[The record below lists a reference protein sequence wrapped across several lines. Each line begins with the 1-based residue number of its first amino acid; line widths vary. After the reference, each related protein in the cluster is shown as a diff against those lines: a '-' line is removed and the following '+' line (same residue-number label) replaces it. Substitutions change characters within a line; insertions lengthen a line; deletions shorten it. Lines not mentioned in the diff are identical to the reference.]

1 MQNTI
6 ENLIPSNEID
16 SIGYVVNQILELANQ
31 LKILSTFQSETIV
44 RIAQICIEAI
54 KSGHK
59 IIWCGNGGSAAQSQH
74 LAAELVGRYKINRPA
89 MNSISLTVDT
99 SNLTAIGNDYG
110 YDVVFSRQLEGVGQ
124 KNDVL
129 IGLSTSGNSQN
140 VVLAFEQA
148 KKMGI
153 QTIALVGE
161 KGGRMRDTSDFTLC
175 VPATTSAHIQEMH
188 ITVGHL
194 ICDLIEK
201 AFYERKICTGE

>member
-1 MQNTI
+1 MENTT
-6 ENLIPSNEID
+6 ENLVLNNEFNSTD
-16 SIGYVVNQILELANQ
+16 YVLNQILELSSQ
-31 LKILSTFQSETIV
+31 LKKLSSSQAEVIV
-44 RIAQICIEAI
+44 RIAQICIKAI
-54 KSGHK
+54 KSNHK

-89 MNSISLTVDT
+89 MNSISLTVDS

-124 KNDVL
+124 KSDVL
-129 IGLSTSGNSQN
+129 IGLSTSGNSKN
-140 VVLAFEQA
+140 VVLAFKQA

-161 KGGRMRDTSDFTLC
+161 KGGAMQDLADLSLC

-194 ICDLIEK
+194 ICDLIERE
-201 AFYERKICTGE
+201 FYGDVA

>member
-1 MQNTI
+1 MKTYI
-6 ENLIPSNEID
+6 ENQFKELSEQLQSLQSSADKVGEI
-16 SIGYVVNQILELANQ
+16 A
-31 LKILSTFQSETIV
+31 
-44 RIAQICIEAI
+44 RICIAAI
-54 KSGHK
+54 KNGHK
-59 IIWCGNGGSAAQSQH
+59 VIWCGNGGSAAQSQH

-124 KNDVL
+124 KGDVL
-129 IGLSTSGNSQN
+129 VGLSTSGNSKN

-153 QTIALVGE
+153 TTVALVGE
-161 KGGRMRDTSDFTLC
+161 KGGMMRDMADYALC

-188 ITVGHL
+188 IAIGHL

-201 AFYERKICTGE
+201 KFYGENK

>member
-1 MQNTI
+1 MESTA
-6 ENLIPSNEID
+6 ENLILNNEAH
-16 SIGYVVNQILELANQ
+16 SIGYVLDQILELSNQ
-31 LKILSTFQSETIV
+31 LKILTSTQSEVIV
-44 RIAQICIEAI
+44 RIAQTCIEALR
-54 KSGHK
+54 SGHK

-110 YDVVFSRQLEGVGQ
+110 YDVVFSRQLEGIGQ
-124 KNDVL
+124 KGDVL
-129 IGLSTSGNSQN
+129 VGLSTSGNSKN

-153 QTIALVGE
+153 TTVALVGE
-161 KGGRMRDTSDFTLC
+161 KGGMMIDMADHAIR

-188 ITVGHL
+188 ITIGHL
-194 ICDLIEK
+194 ICDLIERE
-201 AFYERKICTGE
+201 FYA